1 MVELFTSRIG
11 KLKKLLKSKGI
22 QNFLITGEENIL
34 YLTGFY
40 GKDSGGL
47 LLLTV
52 DSIYLLV
59 HFIYLEQAKK
69 SIPLKNINII
79 CYRNNK
85 FGKLAEII
93 EGYSSKNLML
103 EGKNISF
110 TDFDRLKKLLSGQK
124 KKLVNIEGMV
134 EKLRVIKDGLEI
146 SCIKKACRKA
156 DKVYKDIIS
165 LNASGISIYKEI
177 ELAYKME
184 ELMIKNNSGGKSFDL
199 IVAYDKNSSI
209 PHYNPGNKKIKK
221 GLILMDFGCKFE
233 NYCSDITR
241 TIFVGSNKICNEFKK
256 IYDIVLEAQLTAIRE
271 CRDGIG
277 CYDLDKAARK
287 LIESKGYG
295 DNFGHGLGHGVGLQI
310 HEDPVI
316 STESKAILKENM
328 VITIEPG
335 IYIENFG
342 GVRIED
348 TVLVKKNGC
357 EVLTRSSKV
366 FFIPDRV

>member
-103 EGKNISF
+103 EGRNISF

-124 KKLVNIEGMV
+124 KKLVNTEGMV

-146 SCIKKACRKA
+146 ACIKKACRKA

-165 LNASGISIYKEI
+165 LNASGLSIYKEI

-184 ELMIKNNSGGKSFDL
+184 DLMIKNNSGGKSFR
-199 IVAYDKNSSI
+199 S
-209 PHYNPGNKKIKK
+209 
-221 GLILMDFGCKFE
+221 
-233 NYCSDITR
+233 YC
-241 TIFVGSNKICNEFKK
+241 
-256 IYDIVLEAQLTAIRE
+256 
-271 CRDGIG
+271 
-277 CYDLDKAARK
+277 
-287 LIESKGYG
+287 
-295 DNFGHGLGHGVGLQI
+295 
-310 HEDPVI
+310 
-316 STESKAILKENM
+316 
-328 VITIEPG
+328 
-335 IYIENFG
+335 
-342 GVRIED
+342 
-348 TVLVKKNGC
+348 
-357 EVLTRSSKV
+357 
-366 FFIPDRV
+366 RV